1 MSNSGR
7 RNHKAKKNNEPI
19 EVLNLETTGTEEEQ
33 KFVPIFTI
41 DKKPYDLWVNPPA
54 TVGLRYL
61 KEIRL
66 NGADSAAVWLLYQ
79 MIGED
84 GYDALMDFAEL
95 KDGHLD
101 RILKICREHA
111 MGDGGNLGNG

>member
-7 RNHKAKKNNEPI
+7 RNHKAKRGNEPI
-19 EVLNLETTGTEEEQ
+19 EVLKLETTGTEEEQ

-41 DKKPYDLWVNPPA
+41 DDKSYDLWVNPPA

-84 GYDALMDFAEL
+84 GYDALMNFAEL
-95 KDGHLD
+95 KEGHLD
-101 RILKICREHA
+101 QVLKICREHA
-111 MGDGGNLGNG
+111 MGEDGNLGNG